1 MITSEM
7 FLLISFLFTYLLIVI
22 LMTKNGDS
30 RKTILLCV
38 IAIELF
44 KRMLWRELKWII
56 ILN

>member
-44 KRMLWRELKWII
+44 KRML
-56 ILN
+56 